1 MKALSNQC
9 YSSPLARTVSIA
21 RVDPEDQGRAEAEA
35 VIEIALPLLEEA
47 AGRAVEARIGD
58 HDPLAAVED
67 ALNSER
73 FDEVIVSTLPRR
85 VSRRLHLD
93 LPRKVA
99 GLGVPVTTVTAR
111 GRASAGSLG

>member
-1 MKALSNQC
+1 MLLVPD
-9 YSSPLARTVSIA
+9 SPHGFHRA
-21 RVDPEDQGRAEAEA
+21 VDPEDQGRAEAEA

-85 VSRRLHLD
+85 R
-93 LPRKVA
+93 
-99 GLGVPVTTVTAR
+99 
-111 GRASAGSLG
+111 AGSISIFRARSRVSVCQ